1 LASSRPE
8 GAPGGA
14 DLPGLLGPEAAGS
27 APSMPE
33 SAQVGQGGKISAGL
47 WASDGQKTAAEAVPQ
62 GSNRRGRPAL
72 LRDLYL
78 RYACISTA
86 MTNAIAATL
95 KVAMN
100 MLTFTVYVPSEYT
113 IKPIMIEEVK
123 YQNI

>member
-1 LASSRPE
+1 
-8 GAPGGA
+8 
-14 DLPGLLGPEAAGS
+14 
-27 APSMPE
+27 MPE
-33 SAQVGQGGKISAGL
+33 SPQVGHCRKISAGL

-62 GSNRRGRPAL
+62 GSSRRGRPAR

-95 KVAMN
+95 KVAIK
-100 MLTFTVYVPSEYT
+100 MLSCTVYVPSVYT

-123 YQNI
+123 YQNIINLDK